1 LGGVKKHKGE
11 SNMNGKIAL
20 IAIVF
25 ILTSTTALAAPTTLI
40 SRRSQKNPSNGASS
54 EPATSESGQFV
65 AFRSSATNLDSE
77 RCSNGVNHIFVIDRN
92 TGTIRCVSLNSN
104 GREGDQDSLAPSIS
118 ADGQFIAF
126 TSTST
131 NLAGNKCDNG
141 FNQIYVR
148 NQTNGATRCVSVNSN
163 GQEGNQH
170 SHASSISADGTLIAF
185 DSAATNLAGSKCN
198 NGFSH
203 IFVHDLTAETTICVS
218 LRTDGDEGNG
228 DSFDPSISAD
238 GRVVVFQSTATN
250 LADRC
255 SNGNAHIYTHN
266 LATGETSC
274 VSVNNDGKQSNG
286 NSAQARVS
294 GDGRFVVF
302 QSDPTNFTTRC
313 SNGFSH
319 IFVRDTVEERTTCA
333 SIDGHGTQGNNDSV
347 QPSISSDGRFV
358 AFSSAANNLTGNRC
372 TAGNVQV
379 FVRDR
384 ADEKTKCASM
394 GPKNVEGNRES
405 INPSI
410 SADGSLVTFE
420 SDSNN
425 LVKKDTNGFRDVFG
439 QEISTSESKG
449 GGSSFTIIFDLLQ
462 TGDVTIT
469 LH

>member
-1 LGGVKKHKGE
+1 MKG
-11 SNMNGKIAL
+11 KTVL
-20 IAIVF
+20 IVIVF
-25 ILTSTTALAAPTTLI
+25 ILSGTAALAAPTTLI
-40 SRRSQKNPSNGASS
+40 SRRSQKNESNAASS

-77 RCSNGVNHIFVIDRN
+77 RCNNGVNHIFVSDRN

-126 TSTST
+126 TSTAT
-131 NLAGNKCDNG
+131 NLARNKCDNG

-148 NQTNGATRCVSVNSN
+148 NRTTGMTSCVSVNSN
-163 GQEGNQH
+163 GHEGNQH

-185 DSAATNLAGSKCN
+185 DSAATNLTGNKCD
-198 NGFSH
+198 NGFNH
-203 IFVHDLTAETTICVS
+203 IFVHDLRAGITTCVS
-218 LRTDGDEGNG
+218 VRTNGEEGNG
-228 DSFDPSISAD
+228 DSFDPSIAAD
-238 GRVVVFQSTATN
+238 GRVVVFQSAATN

-255 SNGNAHIYTHN
+255 SNGNAHIYMHN
-266 LATGETSC
+266 LATEETSC
-274 VSVNNDGKQSNG
+274 VSVNKEGKQSNG
-286 NSAQARVS
+286 NSALARVS

-313 SNGFSH
+313 SNGFTH

-333 SIDGHGTQGNNDSV
+333 SIDNRGNQGNKDSV

-372 TAGNVQV
+372 VAGNVQV

-384 ADEKTKCASM
+384 TDEKTECASV
-394 GPKNVEGNRES
+394 GPKNVEGNSES

-410 SADGSLVTFE
+410 SANGVLVSFE

-425 LVKKDTNGFRDVFG
+425 LVKKDTNGLRDVFG
-439 QEISTSESKG
+439 HGISISKSN
-449 GGSSFTIIFDLLQ
+449 GGSSFTLIFDLLQ
-462 TGDVTIT
+462 IGDIT
-469 LH
+469 LILDMR